1 MRIFKKL
8 FPQFIMNMDQYT
20 FIIKKELR
28 FINRKVNIINIYK
41 QFYQNKKNAYIYG
54 FGEQLGMSILLEE
67 ADRLI
72 GCYS

>member
-1 MRIFKKL
+1 M
-8 FPQFIMNMDQYT
+8 
-20 FIIKKELR
+20 IKKELR
-28 FINRKVNIINIYK
+28 FINRKVTIINIYK

>member
-1 MRIFKKL
+1 
-8 FPQFIMNMDQYT
+8 MDQYT

-54 FGEQLGMSILLEE
+54 FGEQLEMSIVLEE

>member
-1 MRIFKKL
+1 
-8 FPQFIMNMDQYT
+8 MDQYT

-28 FINRKVNIINIYK
+28 FINRKVKNIYK

-54 FGEQLGMSILLEE
+54 FGEQLGMSIVLEE
-67 ADRLI
+67 GDRLI

>member
-1 MRIFKKL
+1 
-8 FPQFIMNMDQYT
+8 MDQYT
-20 FIIKKELR
+20 FIITKELR

-72 GCYS
+72 GCYSRKG

>member
-1 MRIFKKL
+1 
-8 FPQFIMNMDQYT
+8 MDQYT

-28 FINRKVNIINIYK
+28 FINRKVTIINIYK

-67 ADRLI
+67 ADRII
-72 GCYS
+72 GCYSRKS

>member
-1 MRIFKKL
+1 MRIFQKL
-8 FPQFIMNMDQYT
+8 FPQFIMSMDQYT

-54 FGEQLGMSILLEE
+54 FGEQLGMSI
-67 ADRLI
+67 
-72 GCYS
+72 

>member
-1 MRIFKKL
+1 
-8 FPQFIMNMDQYT
+8 MDQYT
-20 FIIKKELR
+20 FIIEKELR

-41 QFYQNKKNAYIYG
+41 QFYQNKKNAYTHG

>member
-1 MRIFKKL
+1 
-8 FPQFIMNMDQYT
+8 MDQYT

-28 FINRKVNIINIYK
+28 FINRKVTFINIYK